1 MLVPSAN
8 WFTMIQNLEL
18 QKLCSLILEE
28 TINDTDKY
36 QNGLTK
42 IFFRAGMLAAL
53 ESLRSERLNALV
65 TVIQKNMRR
74 RVAQKRYQT
83 MRQAAIKIQTW
94 WRVIMAKAFV
104 EGVRKT
110 TAAIKLQT
118 AIRRYIQRRSFKAIS
133 ASVSRLQ
140 SRKYRIAW
148 ILNPVYLIFFRHP
161 WLAGP
166 TGFPRKSS
174 QLLSSASPEPLP
186 WFVSVKLPMFSSPT
200 QATSIDSP
208 GGYTRAM

>member
-1 MLVPSAN
+1 MLVPSAD

-18 QKLCSLILEE
+18 QKLCSLILEK
-28 TINDTDKY
+28 TINDPEKY

-65 TVIQKNMRR
+65 VVIQKNMRR
-74 RVAQKRYQT
+74 SMAQKEYQA

-94 WRVIMAKAFV
+94 WRVIMARAFV

-118 AIRRYIQRRSFKAIS
+118 AIRRYIQRRNFKTIS
-133 ASVSRLQ
+133 ASVTRLQ
-140 SRKYRIAW
+140 SRKYHVI
-148 ILNPVYLIFFRHP
+148 
-161 WLAGP
+161 
-166 TGFPRKSS
+166 
-174 QLLSSASPEPLP
+174 QLP
-186 WFVSVKLPMFSSPT
+186 
-200 QATSIDSP
+200 
-208 GGYTRAM
+208 

>member
-1 MLVPSAN
+1 MLVPSAD

-18 QKLCSLILEE
+18 QKLCSLILEK
-28 TINDTDKY
+28 TINDPDKY

-65 TVIQKNMRR
+65 VIIQKNMRR
-74 RVAQKRYQT
+74 RMAQKKYQA

-94 WRVIMAKAFV
+94 WRVIMARAFV

-118 AIRRYIQRRSFKAIS
+118 AIRRYVQRRNFKTIS
-133 ASVSRLQ
+133 ASVPASRVVSITSPSFSHPVSHSPQ
-140 SRKYRIAW
+140 ASAVYRPDSFSEQIVA
-148 ILNPVYLIFFRHP
+148 
-161 WLAGP
+161 
-166 TGFPRKSS
+166 TS
-174 QLLSSASPEPLP
+174 QLCASRASSVVCECGASCITPPPLRPLP
-186 WFVSVKLPMFSSPT
+186 
-200 QATSIDSP
+200 
-208 GGYTRAM
+208 

>member
-1 MLVPSAN
+1 MLVPSTE

-18 QKLCSLILEE
+18 QKLCSLILEK

-65 TVIQKNMRR
+65 VVIQKNMRR
-74 RVAQKRYQT
+74 CMAMKKYQR
-83 MRQAAIKIQTW
+83 MRHAAIRIQTW

-104 EGVRKT
+104 EGVRKL

-118 AIRRYIQRRSFKAIS
+118 ASRRFIQRRNFKSIS
-133 ASVSRLQ
+133 ASVARIQ
-140 SRKYRIAW
+140 SRKY
-148 ILNPVYLIFFRHP
+148 H
-161 WLAGP
+161 
-166 TGFPRKSS
+166 
-174 QLLSSASPEPLP
+174 SARPS
-186 WFVSVKLPMFSSPT
+186 
-200 QATSIDSP
+200 
-208 GGYTRAM
+208 RAV

>member
-1 MLVPSAN
+1 MLVPSAD

-18 QKLCSLILEE
+18 QKLCSLVLEK
-28 TINDTDKY
+28 TINDPEKY

-65 TVIQKNMRR
+65 VVIQKNMRR
-74 RVAQKRYQT
+74 RMAQKKYQA

-104 EGVRKT
+104 EAVRKT

-118 AIRRYIQRRSFKAIS
+118 ATRRYIQRRNFKTIS
-133 ASVSRLQ
+133 ASVTRLQ
-140 SRKYRIAW
+140 SREYCATR
-148 ILNPVYLIFFRHP
+148 FFRPMYLVSHP
-161 WLAGP
+161 LQA
-166 TGFPRKSS
+166 FVACRVDK
-174 QLLSSASPEPLP
+174 LSGTIA
-186 WFVSVKLPMFSSPT
+186 
-200 QATSIDSP
+200 ATSRLCAS
-208 GGYTRAM
+208 RASSVDCEY

>member
-18 QKLCSLILEE
+18 QKLCSLILEK
-28 TINDTDKY
+28 TINDADKY

-53 ESLRSERLNALV
+53 ESLRSEKLNALV
-65 TVIQKNMRR
+65 TIIQKNMRR
-74 RVAQKRYQT
+74 RVAQKRYQK

-110 TAAIKLQT
+110 TAAIKFQT
-118 AIRRYIQRRSFKAIS
+118 AIRRYIQRCNFKAIS

-140 SRKYRIAW
+140 SREY
-148 ILNPVYLIFFRHP
+148 
-161 WLAGP
+161 
-166 TGFPRKSS
+166 
-174 QLLSSASPEPLP
+174 
-186 WFVSVKLPMFSSPT
+186 
-200 QATSIDSP
+200 SII
-208 GGYTRAM
+208 

>member
-1 MLVPSAN
+1 MLVPSPD

-18 QKLCSLILEE
+18 QKLCSLILEK
-28 TINDTDKY
+28 TINDPDKY

-53 ESLRSERLNALV
+53 ESLRSGRLNALV

-74 RVAQKRYQT
+74 RVAQRRYQA

-110 TAAIKLQT
+110 VAAIRLQT
-118 AIRRYIQRRSFKAIS
+118 AIRRYIQRRNFKAIS
-133 ASVSRLQ
+133 ASVTRLQ
-140 SRKYRIAW
+140 SRKFRTTRVLHSI
-148 ILNPVYLIFFRHP
+148 YLILLRHP
-161 WLAGP
+161 WF
-166 TGFPRKSS
+166 TGSTLLPRKSS
-174 QLLSSASPEPLP
+174 QLLSSAPPEPLP
-186 WFVSVKLPMFSSPT
+186 WFVSVKLPIFPPPLKPLS
-200 QATSIDSP
+200 
-208 GGYTRAM
+208 

>member
-1 MLVPSAN
+1 MLVPSAD
-8 WFTMIQNLEL
+8 WFAMIRNLEL
-18 QKLCSLILEE
+18 QKLCSLILEK
-28 TINDTDKY
+28 TINDHEKY

-53 ESLRSERLNALV
+53 ESLRFERLNALV

-74 RVAQKRYQT
+74 RVAQKKYQA

-118 AIRRYIQRRSFKAIS
+118 AIRRYIQLRNFKAIS
-133 ASVSRLQ
+133 ASVTRVQSREHHLASFSQLCISFVLGIRGLQARQAFQETRLNFSALRLQ
-140 SRKYRIAW
+140 S
-148 ILNPVYLIFFRHP
+148 LFRG
-161 WLAGP
+161 L
-166 TGFPRKSS
+166 
-174 QLLSSASPEPLP
+174 
-186 WFVSVKLPMFSSPT
+186 
-200 QATSIDSP
+200 
-208 GGYTRAM
+208 

>member
-1 MLVPSAN
+1 
-8 WFTMIQNLEL
+8 MIQNLEL
-18 QKLCSLILEE
+18 QKLCSLILEK
-28 TINDTDKY
+28 TINDPEKY

-65 TVIQKNMRR
+65 VVIQKNMRR
-74 RVAQKRYQT
+74 RMAQKKYQA

-94 WRVIMAKAFV
+94 WRGIMARAFV

-118 AIRRYIQRRSFKAIS
+118 ATRRYIQRRNFKEIS
-133 ASVSRLQ
+133 ASVTRLQ
-140 SRKYRIAW
+140 SRKYHATEFSRPMCLTGI
-148 ILNPVYLIFFRHP
+148 RHSWP
-161 WLAGP
+161 AGQ

-174 QLLSSASPEPLP
+174 LLLGATPPEPLP
-186 WFVSVKLPMFSSPT
+186 RFVSVELSASTPPLMLF
-200 QATSIDSP
+200 A
-208 GGYTRAM
+208 